1 MKQDNHYPHHDRLA
15 FLNRRSSLKDKL
27 KAAHQLIQ
35 KKLPFIAR
43 ISLALYDPETKI
55 LKTYIHSSGN
65 DNPLENYQT
74 LLDNAPSLK
83 ECFERGQPR
92 VINNITTAVHSN
104 KKHHHKLGKQ
114 GYASSY
120 TMPMFSND
128 EFFGFL
134 FFNSFEKN
142 VFDKYILESLDLH
155 GHLIALT
162 IINEMSSIKT
172 LSAIIK
178 TTSQITHQRD
188 PETGSHLE
196 RMSRFSRL
204 IAQALAKKYELDDHY
219 IEHIFMFAPLH
230 DVGKIAIPDNILL
243 KPGKL
248 SGDEMEIMK
257 THTMKGKEIIDD
269 LLNNFALV
277 NVSHTEILRNIAAS
291 HHEKINGHGY
301 PEGKSGDAVPLEA
314 RIIAVAD
321 IFDALT
327 NERTYK
333 KAWSND
339 AAFTA
344 LKEMAGEELDEDC
357 VNALIQQRKE
367 VEEIQRLFKEENSV

>member
-1 MKQDNHYPHHDRLA
+1 MSQDNHYPHNDSLA
-15 FLNRRSSLKDKL
+15 ILNRRGSLKDKL
-27 KAAHQLIQ
+27 SAVHHVIQ
-35 KKLPFIAR
+35 KQSPFIAR

-55 LKTYIHSSGN
+55 LKTYIHSSGD

-83 ECFERGQPR
+83 ECLERGQPR
-92 VINNITTAVHSN
+92 VINNITATAKAN
-104 KKHHHKLGKQ
+104 KKHHQKLGKQ

-134 FFNSFEKN
+134 FFNSYVEN
-142 VFDKYILESLDLH
+142 VFNDDVLETLDLN
-155 GHLIALT
+155 GHLITST
-162 IINEMSSIKT
+162 IINEMSSIKNLT
-172 LSAIIK
+172 AVLKSTA
-178 TTSQITHQRD
+178 QITHKRD
-188 PETGSHLE
+188 PETGAHLE

-204 IAQALAKKYELDDHY
+204 IAQTLAEKHQLDDHY

-230 DVGKIAIPDNILL
+230 DIGKIAIPDDILL

-248 SGDEMEIMK
+248 SADEMEIMK
-257 THTMKGKEIIDD
+257 THAVKGKEMIDD
-269 LLNNFALV
+269 LLNNFGLS
-277 NVSHTEILRNIAAS
+277 NISHTDILRNIAAS

-301 PEGKSGDAVPLEA
+301 PEGKAGDAVPLEA

-327 NERTYK
+327 NERVYK

-339 AAFTA
+339 EAFAA

-357 VNALIQQRKE
+357 VNALIKQRKE
-367 VEEIQRLFKEENSV
+367 VEEVQQHFKEETPS

>member
-1 MKQDNHYPHHDRLA
+1 MKQDNHYPHHDSLA
-15 FLNRRSSLKDKL
+15 FLNRRGSLKDKL
-27 KAAHQLIQ
+27 STIHQLIQ
-35 KKLPFIAR
+35 KKSPFIAR

-55 LKTYIHSSGN
+55 LKTYIHSSGD
-65 DNPLENYQT
+65 DNPLGNYQT

-83 ECFERGQPR
+83 ECLERGQPR
-92 VINNITTAVHSN
+92 VINNITTTVQSDKRHQQN
-104 KKHHHKLGKQ
+104 LGKQ

-120 TMPMFSND
+120 TIPMFSND

-142 VFDKYILESLDLH
+142 VFDEDVMETLDLH
-155 GHLIALT
+155 AHLIAST

-172 LSAIIK
+172 LTAAIK
-178 TTSQITHQRD
+178 TTAQFTHRRD

-204 IAQALAKKYELDDHY
+204 IAQALAEKHKLDDHY

-230 DVGKIAIPDNILL
+230 DVGKIAIPDHILH
-243 KPGKL
+243 KPDKL
-248 SGDEMEIMK
+248 SDDEMEIMK
-257 THTMKGKEIIDD
+257 THAIKGKEIIDD
-269 LLNNFALV
+269 LLKNFNLG
-277 NVSHTEILRNIAAS
+277 NINHTDILRNIAAD
-291 HHEKINGHGY
+291 HHEKINGLGY
-301 PEGKSGDAVPLEA
+301 PEGKAGDAVPLEA

-327 NERTYK
+327 NERVYK
-333 KAWSND
+333 KAWNND
-339 AAFTA
+339 VAFAA
-344 LKEMAGEELDEDC
+344 LKQMAGEDLDEDC

-367 VEEIQRLFKEENSV
+367 VEEIQQLFKEENSQ